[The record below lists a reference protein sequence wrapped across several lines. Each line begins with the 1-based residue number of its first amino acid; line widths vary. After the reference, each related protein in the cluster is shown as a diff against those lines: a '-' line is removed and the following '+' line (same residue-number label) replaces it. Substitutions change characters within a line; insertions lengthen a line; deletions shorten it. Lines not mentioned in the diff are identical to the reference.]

1 MTIPPI
7 ARDAAIRLRN
17 VAQVEWPL
25 VLARLT
31 RPQASPPSSPARFA
45 VIPADTGSIAG
56 SLGDMA
62 MLTGLIGGV
71 RARHPDAVFTVIGQR
86 DQRIAVPGSGDLAVT
101 GAWLGTSGTRAFDHL
116 IRSQHG
122 LYVMGADVLDG
133 KYGAAL
139 VARIAAYC
147 NHAVRL
153 GVPVTTLG
161 FSFNSR
167 PRRPAVAAL
176 TSLHPEV
183 LVNLRDAQSLARF
196 EQHVART
203 ATLCADCAFLM
214 PPANRDDLDE
224 TEAWIARARAD
235 GRTLVGVNLSTHALA
250 SGKAT
255 DSDRIVANLAAQ
267 LQNLARQRPLAC
279 LLIPHDIKPRSGD
292 ITLLRALERL
302 LADSDKLPVRYAE
315 TPRPDRIKRWV
326 GQLDLVLTG
335 RMHLAIA
342 ALGSGTPIVSITYQ
356 DKFEGL
362 YQHFDLPIADTLQAA
377 DCLNDTLGKKLE
389 SALARHAETR
399 AQITARL
406 PAVRELA
413 ARNLLLHRP
422 GSAR

>member
-1 MTIPPI
+1 MTIPAI
-7 ARDAAIRLRN
+7 VRDVAIGLRN
-17 VAQVEWPL
+17 TTTAVWPL
-25 VLARLT
+25 MLARLT
-31 RPQASPPSSPARFA
+31 RPHASPPISPPRFA

-56 SLGDMA
+56 SLGDLA
-62 MLTGLIGGV
+62 MLTGLIGGL
-71 RARHPDAVFTVIGQR
+71 RARHPDAVITVIGQR
-86 DQRIAVPGSGDLAVT
+86 DQRIAVPESSDVAVVRAWQGISGS
-101 GAWLGTSGTRAFDHL
+101 RAFDHL

-176 TSLHPEV
+176 ASLHRDV

-196 EQHVART
+196 ERHVART
-203 ATLCADCAFLM
+203 ANLCADCAFLM
-214 PPANRDDLDE
+214 PPANQDNLDE
-224 TEAWIARARAD
+224 VEEWIARARAD
-235 GRTLVGVNLSTHALA
+235 GQTLIGVNLSTHALA
-250 SGKAT
+250 TGNSL
-255 DSDRIVANLAAQ
+255 DSDRIVVNLAAQ
-267 LQNLARQRPLAC
+267 LRNLAQQRPLAC

-292 ITLLRALERL
+292 ITLLRALDRL
-302 LADSDKLPVRYAE
+302 LVGSDKLAVRYAE

-362 YQHFDLPIADTLQAA
+362 YQHFDLPLTDTLQAA
-377 DCLNDTLGKKLE
+377 DCLNDTLGQCLD
-389 SALARHAETR
+389 SALARHTETR

-413 ARNLLLHRP
+413 ARNLLLRRP
-422 GSAR
+422 GFAH